1 MERKNSW
8 KSLAGMTCAPAAPRG
23 GFKRCCMG
31 TGLYDGSNRNYF
43 FPQVVKWPHTSPP
56 ERAKFVAP
64 STAGRGLRSPAAFR
78 PTIAVDFRFLFAIL
92 LGVEETGNGG
102 RPHCLPRLS
111 KAARR

>member
-1 MERKNSW
+1 
-8 KSLAGMTCAPAAPRG
+8 
-23 GFKRCCMG
+23 MG

-43 FPQVVKWPHTSPP
+43 FPQVVRPSNTSPP
-56 ERAKFVAP
+56 KPAKFVAP
-64 STAGRGLRSPAAFR
+64 PCSAGRSLWCRAAFR

-92 LGVEETGNGG
+92 LAVEETGNGE

>member
-64 STAGRGLRSPAAFR
+64 SSAGAQAAE
-78 PTIAVDFRFLFAIL
+78 PCGISA
-92 LGVEETGNGG
+92 
-102 RPHCLPRLS
+102 PRLVLTFAFYS
-111 KAARR
+111 LFYSP

>member
-1 MERKNSW
+1 MS
-8 KSLAGMTCAPAAPRG
+8 
-23 GFKRCCMG
+23 

-43 FPQVVKWPHTSPP
+43 FPRVVKSSQPKTGLCVNTNPP
-56 ERAKFVAP
+56 TRAKFAQTC
-64 STAGRGLRSPAAFR
+64 SAGRSPRNPAAFR
-78 PTIAVDFRFLFAIL
+78 PKLVVAFRFLFAIL